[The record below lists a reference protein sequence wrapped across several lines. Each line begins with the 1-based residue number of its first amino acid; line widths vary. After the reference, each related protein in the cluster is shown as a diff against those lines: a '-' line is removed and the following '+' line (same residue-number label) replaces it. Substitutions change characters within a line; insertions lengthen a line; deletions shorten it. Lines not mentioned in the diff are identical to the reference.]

1 MNSDPA
7 AHLKAFISKVQSD
20 PNLQNQLRKP
30 GANAMEVAK
39 LAGFNIG
46 DPGGLEIS
54 FEESENSSE
63 ELDLEQLQAVAGG
76 ESNLAPGEFS
86 SMDSPYPELVLPI
99 NNPSYGQANLSPV
112 ELETSPIPQARS
124 EQIRVR
130 GRRCPTTDS
139 AGTLH

>member
-7 AHLKAFISKVQSD
+7 AQLKAFLLKVQSD
-20 PNLQNQLRKP
+20 QNLQNQLRKP

-46 DPGGLEIS
+46 DPGGFEIS
-54 FEESENSSE
+54 FEESENLTIQ
-63 ELDLEQLQAVAGG
+63 LDQEQLKAVAGG
-76 ESNLAPGEFS
+76 NSNLAPAGDA
-86 SMDSPYPELVLPI
+86 MDSPYPEFVLPI
-99 NNPSYGQANLSPV
+99 NNPSYDQANLSPV
-112 ELETSPIPQARS
+112 ELETSPIPQAKS